1 MKCYFCQIQTPSTS
15 RKLISSNR
23 LEANFCEILF
33 SNPAIKSEQ
42 SDIILL
48 GVFLFGNAFYCKSPS
63 VPQPTVP

>member
-48 GVFLFGNAFYCKSPS
+48 VFFYLLLFFFALTNNH
-63 VPQPTVP
+63 